1 MNHPNEKKKKFVV
14 IIILSIF
21 TYSVYDKKEIARGVR
36 LHSPARNDTQVQFYC
51 ELPENSWNS

>member
-51 ELPENSWNS
+51 ELPENS